1 MHNNKEIRKL
11 VREVL
16 EEFRF
21 LKSKESKKMTTP
33 LQKRG
38 KNLDFKGYKFGIKD
52 TSMDLD
58 NQAPQEEINFQK
70 HINFDNNMSLEEKK
84 EKFKK
89 ILNSLDLTSLALKEL
104 ENLNTNLIS
113 IGNLK
118 QNNDITKKELE
129 QITKKA
135 KEILNKNSISSA
147 DLKKWF
153 KIV

>member
-1 MHNNKEIRKL
+1 MDNNKEIRKL

-113 IGNLK
+113 IGNSK

>member
-1 MHNNKEIRKL
+1 MDNNKEIRKL

-21 LKSKESKKMTTP
+21 LKTKESKKMTTP

-38 KNLDFKGYKFGIKD
+38 KNLDFKGYKFGITD
-52 TSMDLD
+52 TTMDFENKSTQED
-58 NQAPQEEINFQK
+58 NLFKN
-70 HINFDNNMSLEEKK
+70 HVNFDNNISLEEKK

-89 ILNSLDLTSLALKEL
+89 ILNSLNLTSFVSKEL

-118 QNNDITKKELE
+118 QNEDIKKKELE

>member
-1 MHNNKEIRKL
+1 MDNNKEIRKL

-33 LQKRG
+33 HQKRG

-113 IGNLK
+113 IGNSK

>member
-1 MHNNKEIRKL
+1 MDNNKEIRKL